1 MLKERNQQLQEER
14 QRNSSA
20 IQIILSE
27 EEDPKTLDNN
37 DINQLHLDDQLQ
49 VIDPLK
55 LTKEEH
61 NEGLIKRKKEDD
73 DEAFLGKEM
82 PYKS

>member
-27 EEDPKTLDNN
+27 EEDPRTLGNN

-55 LTKEEH
+55 LTKD
-61 NEGLIKRKKEDD
+61 EGLIKRKKEDD

-82 PYKS
+82 PYYKS